1 MRASWRK
8 EMLLL
13 MIIMVFVAVD
23 VADDGDVVCENVDG
37 VAVRNTDVLFHI
49 NIIFKL
55 FSRIS

>member
-1 MRASWRK
+1 
-8 EMLLL
+8 MLLL

-23 VADDGDVVCENVDG
+23 VADDGDVVCENVDC
-37 VAVRNTDVLFHI
+37 VVVRNTDVLFHI

>member
-1 MRASWRK
+1 
-8 EMLLL
+8 MLLL

>member
-37 VAVRNTDVLFHI
+37 VAGNEVIVVV
-49 NIIFKL
+49 KGGGVVVG
-55 FSRIS
+55 